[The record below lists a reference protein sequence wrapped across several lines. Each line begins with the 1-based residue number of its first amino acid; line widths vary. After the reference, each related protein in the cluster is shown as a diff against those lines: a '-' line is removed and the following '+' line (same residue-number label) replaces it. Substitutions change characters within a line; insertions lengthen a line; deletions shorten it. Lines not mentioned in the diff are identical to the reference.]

1 MSLSETRVDSLALAI
16 ANSGSWE
23 RMAYFLPLVR
33 LLSNGHPVSLEQ
45 LAAAL
50 ERPSEEVTEIL
61 RQCEDIVSDEQGL
74 VARRT
79 DRTKQ
84 EE

>member
-23 RMAYFLPLVR
+23 RMAYFLPLIQ
-33 LLSNGHPVSLEQ
+33 LLADGAPVSSEH

-50 ERPSEEVTEIL
+50 GQPSEEVTRAL

-74 VARRT
+74 VARR
-79 DRTKQ
+79 DF
-84 EE
+84 